1 MEALAISSIQP
12 KGSLRPPPR
21 TASILSECIR
31 LLLGSVL
38 LFSGLAKMRA
48 PYEFLADVYS
58 YQLTGPFLSLLI
70 AAALPWLEVL
80 VAICLWTKILFRGA
94 MIVAAVLLAVFST
107 VLAIA
112 VYRQLDISCG
122 CFMAQDKISYLSLI
136 RSVCLF
142 IAAIVGSILAIQSP
156 GTRVSR

>member
-1 MEALAISSIQP
+1 MEAIAISSIKAKASP
-12 KGSLRPPPR
+12 RLPPHI
-21 TASILSECIR
+21 ASILRECIR

-38 LFSGLAKMRA
+38 LFSGLSKMRA
-48 PYEFLADVYS
+48 PYEFLADVYG

-80 VAICLWTKILFRGA
+80 VAICLWAKILFRGA
-94 MIVAAVLLAVFST
+94 MIVAVVLLAVFST

-112 VYRQLDISCG
+112 IYRQLDISCG

-142 IAAIVGSILAIQSP
+142 IAAIVGSVLAIQP
-156 GTRVSR
+156 AGARVRR